1 MSIFFISDLHLEQ
14 NKPHLTKAF
23 ENFINSKV
31 NSHDELFIL
40 GDFFEQW
47 IGDDNEDNFIKG
59 IKNILKLKTTEGL
72 KIYFMHG
79 NRDFLIGDKFCKDV
93 GAKLL
98 KDPFIFNL
106 NGKKIMLMHGDSLC
120 TDDKDYQEFR
130 NLVRNK
136 DWQKDF
142 LSKDLKERKEVA
154 KSLREISSLENKTK
168 DEAIMDVNQDE
179 VLRIIE
185 NHSIDVLIHGHTHRP
200 YIHDENG
207 VPRMVLGDWGDFLWF
222 IETSKGDLNLVK
234 EEI

>member
-59 IKNILKLKTTEGL
+59 IKNILKLKTAEGL

-120 TDDKDYQEFR
+120 IDDKDYQEFR

-222 IETSKGDLNLVK
+222 IESYKGDLNLVK
-234 EEI
+234 EKI

>member
-59 IKNILKLKTTEGL
+59 IKNILKLKTAEGL

-79 NRDFLIGDKFCKDV
+79 NRDFLIGDKFCNDV

-98 KDPFIFNL
+98 EDPFIFNL
-106 NGKKIMLMHGDSLC
+106 NEKKIMLMHGDSLC

-200 YIHDENG
+200 DIHDENG

-222 IETSKGDLNLVK
+222 IESSKGDLHLVK
-234 EEI
+234 EKI

>member
-59 IKNILKLKTTEGL
+59 IKNILKLKTAEGL

-120 TDDKDYQEFR
+120 IDDKDYQEFR

-168 DEAIMDVNQDE
+168 DEAIMDVNHDE

-222 IETSKGDLNLVK
+222 IESSKGDLNLVK
-234 EEI
+234 EKI

>member
-59 IKNILKLKTTEGL
+59 IKNILKLKTAEGL

-106 NGKKIMLMHGDSLC
+106 NEKKIMLMHGDSLC

-200 YIHDENG
+200 DIHDENG

-222 IETSKGDLNLVK
+222 IESSKGDLHLVK
-234 EEI
+234 EKI

>member
-59 IKNILKLKTTEGL
+59 IKNILKLKTAEGL

-200 YIHDENG
+200 DIHDENG

-222 IETSKGDLNLVK
+222 IESSKGDLHLVK
-234 EEI
+234 EKI

>member
-168 DEAIMDVNQDE
+168 DEAIMDVNHDE

-222 IETSKGDLNLVK
+222 IESSKGDLNLVK
-234 EEI
+234 EKI

>member
-59 IKNILKLKTTEGL
+59 IKNILKLKTAEGL

-222 IETSKGDLNLVK
+222 IESSKGDLNLIK
-234 EEI
+234 EKI

>member
-59 IKNILKLKTTEGL
+59 IKNILKLKTAEGL

-79 NRDFLIGDKFCKDV
+79 NRDFLIGDKFCKEV

-106 NGKKIMLMHGDSLC
+106 NEKKIMLMHGDSLC

-168 DEAIMDVNQDE
+168 EEAIMDVNQDE

-222 IETSKGDLNLVK
+222 IESSKGDLNLVK
-234 EEI
+234 EKI

>member
-59 IKNILKLKTTEGL
+59 IKNILKLKTAEGL

-185 NHSIDVLIHGHTHRP
+185 NHSLDVLIHGHTHRP

-222 IETSKGDLNLVK
+222 IESSKGDLNLVK
-234 EEI
+234 EKI

>member
-59 IKNILKLKTTEGL
+59 IKNILKLKTAEGL

-234 EEI
+234 EKI

>member
-59 IKNILKLKTTEGL
+59 IKNILKLKTAEGL

-98 KDPFIFNL
+98 KTL
-106 NGKKIMLMHGDSLC
+106 S
-120 TDDKDYQEFR
+120 
-130 NLVRNK
+130 
-136 DWQKDF
+136 F
-142 LSKDLKERKEVA
+142 L
-154 KSLREISSLENKTK
+154 I
-168 DEAIMDVNQDE
+168 
-179 VLRIIE
+179 
-185 NHSIDVLIHGHTHRP
+185 
-200 YIHDENG
+200 
-207 VPRMVLGDWGDFLWF
+207 
-222 IETSKGDLNLVK
+222 
-234 EEI
+234 

>member
-59 IKNILKLKTTEGL
+59 IKNILKLKTAEGL

-222 IETSKGDLNLVK
+222 IENSKGNLNLVK
-234 EEI
+234 EKI

>member
-59 IKNILKLKTTEGL
+59 IKNILKLKTAEGL

-106 NGKKIMLMHGDSLC
+106 NEKKIMLMHGDSLC

-222 IETSKGDLNLVK
+222 IESSKGDLHLVK
-234 EEI
+234 EKI

>member
-222 IETSKGDLNLVK
+222 IESSKGDLNLVK
-234 EEI
+234 EKI

>member
-47 IGDDNEDNFIKG
+47 IGDDNEDSFIRG
-59 IKNILKLKTTEGL
+59 IKNTLKLKTAGGL

-79 NRDFLIGDKFCKDV
+79 NRDFLIGDKFCKEV

-98 KDPFIFNL
+98 EDPFIFNL
-106 NGKKIMLMHGDSLC
+106 NEKKIMLMHGDSLC

-130 NLVRNK
+130 NLVRNEN
-136 DWQKDF
+136 WQKDF
-142 LSKDLKERKEVA
+142 LSKNLKEIKEVA
-154 KSLREISSLENKTK
+154 KSLR
-168 DEAIMDVNQDE
+168 
-179 VLRIIE
+179 
-185 NHSIDVLIHGHTHRP
+185 
-200 YIHDENG
+200 
-207 VPRMVLGDWGDFLWF
+207 
-222 IETSKGDLNLVK
+222 
-234 EEI
+234 

>member
-23 ENFINSKV
+23 ENFIDSKV
-31 NSHDELFIL
+31 NLHDELFIL

-59 IKNILKLKTTEGL
+59 IKNILKLKTAEGL

-222 IETSKGDLNLVK
+222 IESSKGDLNLVK
-234 EEI
+234 EKI